1 MKSIGENPAAT
12 NPPGAARRAS
22 ILCAAAMLVGA
33 AGPTF
38 AAPTDAF
45 YQNSLMSIADR
56 RCKFFEPRIAAVLA
70 AARLEAR
77 GAALKAGVTLLELD
91 RVEARARAKA
101 YSQPCNSRDFTVAA
115 ANVRK
120 AFEGL
125 SQYRTMRYP
134 GDIAGWNV
142 ERINGRRLMSWGV
155 SQRAGFGADSMTFGL
170 AGRNDQVALTAVAVF
185 ADGAKPVSARLLMRD
200 LSKIQ
205 QPILDARAGA
215 GARMP
220 LSARVAPVNVSRI
233 FPGVGPQPTD
243 EHLATGAARS
253 NVTFRFPAE
262 AAGAMANLDP
272 REAVVVEF
280 NFLGRGGYVT
290 RRAYVEVGS
299 FAAARAFL
307 GVGQR

>member
-1 MKSIGENPAAT
+1 MTNPANT
-12 NPPGAARRAS
+12 VRGARLRAWGVAG
-22 ILCAAAMLVGA
+22 LAALVGLSPSA
-33 AGPTF
+33 TLS
-38 AAPTDAF
+38 APTDTF

-56 RCKFFEPRIAAVLA
+56 RCNFFEPRIAAVLSA
-70 AARLEAR
+70 AKLEAR
-77 GAALKAGVTLLELD
+77 GAALKAGVTMLELD
-91 RVEARARAKA
+91 RTEARARAKA
-101 YSQPCNSRDFTVAA
+101 NSQPCNSRDFTLAA

-155 SQRAGFGADSMTFGL
+155 SQRSTFGADSMTFGL
-170 AGRNDQVALTAVAVF
+170 AGRNEQVALMAVATF
-185 ADGAKPVSARLLMRD
+185 ADGARPASARLLIRD
-200 LSKIQ
+200 LSKLQ
-205 QPILDARAGA
+205 QPFFDVWAGGQRTPLARRVSPDNVARA
-215 GARMP
+215 
-220 LSARVAPVNVSRI
+220 
-233 FPGVGPQPTD
+233 FPGIGPQPAD
-243 EHLATGAARS
+243 EHLVPSNPRSSVAFTFPPQAA
-253 NVTFRFPAE
+253 A
-262 AAGAMANLDP
+262 AMANLDP

-290 RRAYVEVGS
+290 RRAYIEVGS